1 MKRLVPRRAGKSVSL
16 RLLVASV
23 LCASVGRAQSRQE
36 PGRSIGTITTQG
48 NLIVMTLN
56 DGVLGKANLFDLA
69 HRTLRFTPDGGGYRV
84 ENLPEQWDA
93 EFGSPMT
100 NNRATLAGFAFP
112 FSGKSWNSLS
122 IGITGSLT
130 FDQSPPVSTDGRG
143 GRGGGGGLSVDRFA
157 ELQEAAS
164 KFVNTTPAIS
174 VFFKPRMSGTRYLK
188 ELADRAVVTWTLTE
202 PVGGIQD
209 MTWTPTVNRFQAVLH
224 KNGTIEL
231 SYDDVRAETGSSAS
245 IPPWTRASNRR
256 ARPAP
261 PSISRP

>member
-1 MKRLVPRRAGKSVSL
+1 MFSS
-16 RLLVASV
+16 
-23 LCASVGRAQSRQE
+23 SVGGAQFRQE

-56 DGVLGKANLFDLA
+56 EGVLGKANLFDLA

-93 EFGSPMT
+93 EFGSRMT
-100 NNRATLAGFAFP
+100 NSRATLAGFAFP
-112 FSGKSWNSLS
+112 FSGKSWNSLFRRRDR
-122 IGITGSLT
+122 L
-130 FDQSPPVSTDGRG
+130 DDVRPVAVPRTAAAAGE
-143 GRGGGGGLSVDRFA
+143 GGGLSVDRFA
-157 ELQEAAS
+157 QLQEAAP
-164 KFVNTTPAIS
+164 KLVNTTPAIS

-209 MTWTPTVNRFQAVLH
+209 MTWTPTVNRFQAVLQ

-231 SYDDVRAETGSSAS
+231 PTTTCTRKTRSSAS
-245 IPPWTRASNRR
+245 IRSWTRVSNRR
-256 ARPAP
+256 APLSP
-261 PSISRP
+261 PSISRQ